1 MSDDTMHLPGAIL
14 DVPSVT
20 DSDAM
25 LISEFALKR
34 NLDIVTASFVRKP
47 EDGEE
52 VRRILDEKE
61 QGKKML
67 IYAKIQNMEGLKNF
81 EEILQVADGIMID
94 RQSIG
99 MELTPEKSLIA
110 QKWMVMKANIACKPV
125 ISYMLIFDSMIV
137 ISDPNIPDSGEVL
150 TP

>member
-1 MSDDTMHLPGAIL
+1 MHLPGAIL

-34 NLDIVTASFVRKP
+34 QLDIVTASFVRKP
-47 EDGEE
+47 EDVEE

-67 IYAKIQNMEGLKNF
+67 IYAKIQNVEGLRNF
-81 EEILQVADGIMID
+81 EEILQVADGVMID
-94 RQSIG
+94 RQSLG
-99 MELTPEKSLIA
+99 MELTPEKTVIA
-110 QKWMVMKANIACKPV
+110 QKWMIMKANIACKAA
-125 ISYMLIFDSMIV
+125 ITYMQVFDSMIM
-137 ISDPNIPDSGEVL
+137 IPDPNVPDSGEIL

>member
-1 MSDDTMHLPGAIL
+1 LPGAIL

-47 EDGEE
+47 EDVEE

-67 IYAKIQNMEGLKNF
+67 IYAKIQNLEGLRNF
-81 EEILQVADGIMID
+81 EEILQVADGVMID
-94 RQSIG
+94 R
-99 MELTPEKSLIA
+99 
-110 QKWMVMKANIACKPV
+110 
-125 ISYMLIFDSMIV
+125 
-137 ISDPNIPDSGEVL
+137 
-150 TP
+150 